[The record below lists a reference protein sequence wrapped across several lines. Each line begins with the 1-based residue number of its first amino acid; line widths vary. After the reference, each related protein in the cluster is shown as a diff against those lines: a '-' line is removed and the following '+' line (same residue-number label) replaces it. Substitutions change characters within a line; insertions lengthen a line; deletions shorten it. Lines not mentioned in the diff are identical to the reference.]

1 MKKYDKDQKHQKAM
15 ALYANTKVNYFG
27 VNHKRD

>member
-1 MKKYDKDQKHQKAM
+1 MKNRNDDRKHRKAM
-15 ALYANTKVNYFG
+15 ALYANSKVNYFG